1 MANSSDHAR
10 EDSALILLC
19 PNCDKR
25 LPLSGKLSMR
35 GTTGIFCRHCRQ
47 TVQVSMDVVDGRI
60 ADAEQQE

>member
-1 MANSSDHAR
+1 MANPSDRTH
-10 EDSALILLC
+10 EDSALVLLC

-60 ADAEQQE
+60 AGAEPQE